1 MLRMHTCGLLLA
13 GLLVG
18 SAAVAD
24 GHSTCSKCHD
34 ADEFVGMS
42 ATDIEVSLR
51 DSGIPPH
58 KKFAD
63 LSDEQ
68 IQAIATNM
76 AALPKNSI

>member
-1 MLRMHTCGLLLA
+1 
-13 GLLVG
+13 
-18 SAAVAD
+18 
-24 GHSTCSKCHD
+24 
-34 ADEFVGMS
+34 MS

-51 DSGIPPH
+51 DSGISPH

-76 AALPKNSI
+76 AGTAEK